1 MNNIENNTSSTTPPS
16 GGRGVI
22 QYLISISQF
31 YGRDSRFVI
40 AGGGNTSYKNAEKIW
55 VKASGSSLATITEDG
70 FAVLDRA
77 KLNLMSDKLYSAN
90 AAEREEQVKN
100 DLADATITKGKRPSV
115 ETSMHNVIDFAFVVH
130 MHPTLVNGLMCA
142 NNAQADLQK
151 LFGAKALY
159 IEYTDPGYV
168 LFKKVENAIKAFR
181 AEDGAEP
188 AVIWLQN
195 HGIFVAANSIEEIK
209 VLYDKIL
216 GTLEKVAPQP
226 PKGGDGANLNV
237 FTNEEECTAPSPL
250 GRAGVGCLP
259 GIRMILSNEGLKTLK
274 VRKNALVKHFYD
286 TEEAQAKIAK
296 PFTPD
301 AIVYCK
307 SNYIFLNDE
316 EPEAVLAEAAKQ
328 IPAFTAR
335 FGYQPKVILIKGI
348 GLVAVG
354 DNAAQCDIIL
364 DVFEDAMKIAYYAE
378 SFGGPHPMTQAQIDF
393 IDNWEV
399 ENYRRSVAAGGAAGR
414 AENKTIIVTGAAQG
428 FGEGIAR
435 CLLQQGANIVVA
447 DMNEAV
453 GRATVER
460 FNGMAKSNRAIFV
473 KTNVSEIPSI
483 ENLVH
488 ETICNFGAIDTFIS
502 NAGVLRAGGL
512 EDMTPEDFE
521 FVTKINYNAY
531 FYCTKVVSRIMK
543 LQTKYAPEYYAD
555 IIQVNSKSG
564 LRGSKANFAYSG
576 GKFGGIGLT
585 QSFALELAPF
595 RIKVNSIC
603 PGNFYEGPLWSD
615 PENGLFVQYLNAG
628 KVPGAKTIDDVKAFY
643 LAQVPLQKGCS
654 PEDVT
659 KGALYLMEQC
669 GETGQALPI
678 TGGQV
683 MLS

>member
-22 QYLISISQF
+22 QDLITISQF

-77 KLNLMSDKLYSAN
+77 KLNLMSDKVYSTN
-90 AAEREEQVKN
+90 AAEREEEVKN
-100 DLADATITKGKRPSV
+100 DLAAATITKGKRPSV

-168 LFKKVENAIKAFR
+168 LFKKVEDAIKAFR

-195 HGIFVAANSIEEIK
+195 HGIFVAANSIEEVK
-209 VLYDKIL
+209 VLYNKIL
-216 GTLEKVAPQP
+216 ATLSEGVTPSHPLTIFDEPRA
-226 PKGGDGANLNV
+226 
-237 FTNEEECTAPSPL
+237 TCSCTEQI
-250 GRAGVGCLP
+250 LP
-259 GIRMILSNEGLKTLK
+259 AVRMMLSKEGLKTLK
-274 VRKNALVKHFYD
+274 VRKNALIKHFYD

-316 EPEAVLAEAAKQ
+316 DPEAVVAEAAKQ
-328 IPAFTAR
+328 IPAFTAK
-335 FGYQPKVILIKGI
+335 FGYQPKIFLIKGI
-348 GLVAVG
+348 GLIAAG
-354 DNAAQCDIIL
+354 DNAAQCDILL
-364 DVFEDAMKIAYYAE
+364 DVFEDAMKIAYYSE

-447 DMNEAV
+447 DMNETV

-460 FNGMAKSNRAIFV
+460 FNTLAKSNRAIFV

-531 FYCTKVVSRIMK
+531 FYCTKVVSKVMK
-543 LQTKYAPEYYAD
+543 LQTNYAPEYYAD

-564 LRGSKANFAYSG
+564 LRGSKANFAYAG

-615 PENGLFVQYLNAG
+615 PVNGLFVQYLNAG

-683 MLS
+683 MMS

>member
-1 MNNIENNTSSTTPPS
+1 
-16 GGRGVI
+16 
-22 QYLISISQF
+22 
-31 YGRDSRFVI
+31 
-40 AGGGNTSYKNAEKIW
+40 
-55 VKASGSSLATITEDG
+55 VKSPVPTEERATCNCT
-70 FAVLDRA
+70 
-77 KLNLMSDKLYSAN
+77 
-90 AAEREEQVKN
+90 
-100 DLADATITKGKRPSV
+100 
-115 ETSMHNVIDFAFVVH
+115 
-130 MHPTLVNGLMCA
+130 
-142 NNAQADLQK
+142 
-151 LFGAKALY
+151 
-159 IEYTDPGYV
+159 
-168 LFKKVENAIKAFR
+168 
-181 AEDGAEP
+181 
-188 AVIWLQN
+188 
-195 HGIFVAANSIEEIK
+195 
-209 VLYDKIL
+209 
-216 GTLEKVAPQP
+216 EKV
-226 PKGGDGANLNV
+226 
-237 FTNEEECTAPSPL
+237 
-250 GRAGVGCLP
+250 LP
-259 GIRMILSNEGLKTLK
+259 GIRMILSAEGLKTLK
-274 VRKNALVKHFYD
+274 VRKNALMKHFYD

-328 IPAFTAR
+328 IPTFTAK
-335 FGYQPKVILIKGI
+335 FGYQPKIFLIKGI
-348 GLVAVG
+348 GLVAAG
-354 DNAAQCDIIL
+354 DNAAQCDILL
-364 DVFEDAMKIAYYAE
+364 DVFEDAMKIAFFSE

-435 CLLQQGANIVVA
+435 CLLQHGANIVVA

-460 FNGMAKSNRAIFV
+460 FNTLAKSNRAIFV

-531 FYCTKVVSRIMK
+531 FYCTKVVSKVMK

-564 LRGSKANFAYSG
+564 LRGSKANFAYAG
-576 GKFGGIGLT
+576 GKFGGVGLT

-615 PENGLFVQYLNAG
+615 PVNGLFVQYLNAG
-628 KVPGAKTIDDVKAFY
+628 KVPGAKTIEDVKEFY
-643 LAQVPLQKGCS
+643 LAQVPMKKGCS

-683 MLS
+683 MLN

>member
-1 MNNIENNTSSTTPPS
+1 M
-16 GGRGVI
+16 
-22 QYLISISQF
+22 
-31 YGRDSRFVI
+31 
-40 AGGGNTSYKNAEKIW
+40 
-55 VKASGSSLATITEDG
+55 ATITEES

-77 KLNLMSDKLYSAN
+77 KLNLMSDKVYSAN
-90 AAEREEQVKN
+90 AAEREEEVKN
-100 DLADATITKGKRPSV
+100 DLAAATITKGKRPSV
-115 ETSMHNVIDFAFVVH
+115 ETSMHNVIDFTFVVH

-142 NNAQADLQK
+142 NNAQVDLQK

-168 LFKKVENAIKAFR
+168 LFKKVEDAIKAFR

-195 HGIFVAANSIEEIK
+195 HGIFVAANSIEEVK
-209 VLYDKIL
+209 VLYTKIL
-216 GTLEKVAPQP
+216 ATL
-226 PKGGDGANLNV
+226 
-237 FTNEEECTAPSPL
+237 S
-250 GRAGVGCLP
+250 AGVTPSHPLTTFDEPRATCSCTEQILP
-259 GIRMILSNEGLKTLK
+259 GIRMILSKEGLKTLK
-274 VRKNALVKHFYD
+274 VRKNTLVKHFYD
-286 TEEAQAKIAK
+286 TEEAQAKITK

-328 IPAFTAR
+328 IPAFTAK

-364 DVFEDAMKIAYYAE
+364 DVFEDAMKIAYYSE

-399 ENYRRSVAAGGAAGR
+399 ENYRRSVAAGGATGR

-453 GRATVER
+453 GRATVEH
-460 FNGMAKSNRAIFV
+460 FNTLAKSNRAIFV

-488 ETICNFGAIDTFIS
+488 ETICNFGAIDAFIS

-512 EDMTPEDFE
+512 DDMTPEDFE

-531 FYCTKVVSRIMK
+531 FYCTKVVSKVMK

-564 LRGSKANFAYSG
+564 LRGSKANFAYAG

-615 PENGLFVQYLNAG
+615 PVNGLFVQYLNAG

>member
-1 MNNIENNTSSTTPPS
+1 MKEIQQLIE
-16 GGRGVI
+16 
-22 QYLISISQF
+22 ISQF

-55 VKASGSSLATITEDG
+55 VKASGSSLAAITEEG

-77 KLNLMSDKLYSAN
+77 KLNLMSDKVYSTN

-100 DLADATITKGKRPSV
+100 DLAGATITKGKRPSV

-151 LFGAKALY
+151 LFGAKTLY

-168 LFKKVENAIKAFR
+168 LFKKVEDAIKAFR

-195 HGIFVAANSIEEIK
+195 HGIFVAANSIEEVK
-209 VLYDKIL
+209 VLYTKVLD
-216 GTLEKVAPQP
+216 TLEKAVKFPVP
-226 PKGGDGANLNV
+226 S
-237 FTNEEECTAPSPL
+237 EERATCSCTEQI
-250 GRAGVGCLP
+250 LP
-259 GIRMILSNEGLKTLK
+259 GIRMILSKEGLKTLK

-328 IPAFTAR
+328 IPAFTAK

-364 DVFEDAMKIAYYAE
+364 DVFEDAMKIAYYSE
-378 SFGGPHPMTQAQIDF
+378 SFGGAHPMTQAQIDF

-460 FNGMAKSNRAIFV
+460 FNTLAKSNRAIFV

-488 ETICNFGAIDTFIS
+488 ETICNFGAIDAFIS

-512 EDMTPEDFE
+512 DDMTPEDFE

-531 FYCTKVVSRIMK
+531 FYCTKVVSKVMK
-543 LQTKYAPEYYAD
+543 LQTNYAPEYYAD

-564 LRGSKANFAYSG
+564 LRGSKANFAYAG

-615 PENGLFVQYLNAG
+615 PVNGLFVQYLNAG

-659 KGALYLMEQC
+659 KGVLYLMEQC

>member
-1 MNNIENNTSSTTPPS
+1 MKELED
-16 GGRGVI
+16 
-22 QYLISISQF
+22 LISISQF

-40 AGGGNTSYKNAEKIW
+40 AGGGNTSYKNEEKLW
-55 VKASGSSLATITEDG
+55 VKASGSSLATITEEG

-77 KLNLMSDKLYSAN
+77 KLNLMSDKTYSAN
-90 AAEREEQVKN
+90 ATEREEQVKN
-100 DLADATITKGKRPSV
+100 DLAAAIITKGKRPSV
-115 ETSMHNVIDFAFVVH
+115 ETSMHNAIEFSFVVH
-130 MHPTLVNGLMCA
+130 LHPTIVNGLMCA
-142 NNAQADLQK
+142 QNAKSELK
-151 LFGAKALY
+151 ELFGAKALY

-168 LFKKVENAIKAFR
+168 LFKKVEDAIKAFR
-181 AEDGAEP
+181 AKDGAEP

-195 HGIFVAANSIEEIK
+195 HGIFVAANSIEEVK
-209 VLYDKIL
+209 VLYTKVLD
-216 GTLEKVAPQP
+216 TLEKAVKFPVP
-226 PKGGDGANLNV
+226 
-237 FTNEEECTAPSPL
+237 TEERATCSCTEQI
-250 GRAGVGCLP
+250 LP
-259 GIRMILSNEGLKTLK
+259 GIRMILSKDGLKTLK
-274 VRKNALVKHFYD
+274 VSKNALVKHFYD
-286 TEEAQAKIAK
+286 TEEAQVKIAK

-328 IPAFTAR
+328 IPAFTAK

-348 GLVAVG
+348 GLVAAG
-354 DNAAQCDIIL
+354 DNAAQCDILL

-399 ENYRRSVAAGGAAGR
+399 ENYRRSVAAGASKGR

-435 CLLQQGANIVVA
+435 CLLQEGANIVVA
-447 DMNEAV
+447 DMNETV
-453 GRATVER
+453 GKATVEH
-460 FNGMAKSNRAIFV
+460 FNTLAKSNRAIFV

-488 ETICNFGAIDTFIS
+488 ETICNFGAIDSFIS
-502 NAGVLRAGGL
+502 NVGVLRAGGL
-512 EDMTPEDFE
+512 DDMTPEDFD
-521 FVTKINYNAY
+521 FVTKVNYNSY
-531 FYCTKVVSRIMK
+531 FYCTKVVSKVMK
-543 LQTKYAPEYYAD
+543 LQTQYAPEYYAD
-555 IIQVNSKSG
+555 IIQINSKSG
-564 LRGSKANFAYSG
+564 LRGSKANFAYAG

-615 PENGLFVQYLNAG
+615 PERGLFVQYLNAG
-628 KVPGAKTIDDVKAFY
+628 KVPRAKTIDDVRAFY